1 MCHQYLLFAYVIF
14 CWYFSLFFFWLI
26 YLLVFVG
33 IYSWYICCWYFWLIY
48 LWGDL
53 CPPQSECACTPQC
66 SHTQIMEMANCG
78 ETEFAFTS
86 LKLFG
91 NSQLFDKGENLLY
104 LKGMKPRRKDYVH
117 KIYLKMKKIRR
128 IFLRCPSHHSGGG
141 SDRTAEPLLI
151 SAPRSLEYNLLSI
164 SLEYFAPSSSN
175 ALYKISF

>member
-1 MCHQYLLFAYVIF
+1 ML
-14 CWYFSLFFFWLI
+14 
-26 YLLVFVG
+26 G
-33 IYSWYICCWYFWLIY
+33 
-48 LWGDL
+48 GDL
-53 CPPQSECACTPQC
+53 CSPQSECACTPQC

-104 LKGMKPRRKDYVH
+104 LKGMKPRRKDYFH
-117 KIYLKMKKIRR
+117 KINVKMKKIRR

-151 SAPRSLEYNLLSI
+151 SALRSLEYHLLSI

-175 ALYKISF
+175 VLCTKSHFKYFPGIFCCHHRYSTEYHFFASLWSDALGVTAV

>member
-1 MCHQYLLFAYVIF
+1 
-14 CWYFSLFFFWLI
+14 
-26 YLLVFVG
+26 
-33 IYSWYICCWYFWLIY
+33 
-48 LWGDL
+48 
-53 CPPQSECACTPQC
+53 
-66 SHTQIMEMANCG
+66 MEMANCG

-117 KIYLKMKKIRR
+117 KIYLEMKKIRR

-151 SAPRSLEYNLLSI
+151 SAPRSLEYHLLSI